1 MINIRSDNI
10 SKKKKNRKKSFE
22 DVNQAAIVCSDR

>member
-10 SKKKKNRKKSFE
+10 SKKKTEKKSFE

>member
-10 SKKKKNRKKSFE
+10 SKKKNRKKSFE